1 MTISQTK
8 ISRNLSYADL
18 NVLCKVYAHSDSE
31 RITASNATSLF
42 PITSDELPHH
52 VTRYQVGGDN
62 NATYTSYL
70 KLREL
75 ERVLSTSTDD
85 LPVLPFGPTAVPNL
99 ETLIA
104 NLNDLGFTVTG
115 YHIQRLE
122 SRFISDLD
130 AFVANPTDYLA
141 TLDLPSRPIDTASIP
156 ALNNDNEYLPNQSRY
171 TIYDQSD
178 EPIIESIH
186 PLLLGAVIGCLLLQV
201 DPQAIKQLLIWP
213 NRKLVPADSDLH
225 LHVTA
230 YRLSADYPITS
241 RADCARMAK
250 SQIPQDGRIVQ
261 LFSPSAEP
269 YDALCPELGLT
280 DCLSVIAELTSQTP
294 VDPTQ
299 TDDAKQLANH
309 LINLADRQNLGIN
322 RMTRQLVDR
331 GAAEDFTIVD
341 GHLTDV
347 AIDFWREDG
356 SHIPELSFDL
366 IDQTTGQTVA
376 YDILLRNLIEKLLRH
391 IDLKK
396 GDN

>member
-1 MTISQTK
+1 M
-8 ISRNLSYADL
+8 
-18 NVLCKVYAHSDSE
+18 
-31 RITASNATSLF
+31 
-42 PITSDELPHH
+42 
-52 VTRYQVGGDN
+52 GGED

-75 ERVLSTSTDD
+75 ERVLSTPTDD
-85 LPVLPFGPTAVPNL
+85 LPDLPFGPTAVPNL

-115 YHIQRLE
+115 HHIQRLE

-130 AFVANPTDYLA
+130 KFVANPTDYLA
-141 TLDLPSRPIDTASIP
+141 TLDLPSRPSDTASIP

-171 TIYDQSD
+171 TIYDQSG

-186 PLLLGAVIGCLLLQV
+186 PLLLGAVIGCLLLQA
-201 DPQAIKQLLIWP
+201 DPQTIRQLLIWP
-213 NRKLVPADSDLH
+213 NRKLFPADSDLDIR
-225 LHVTA
+225 VTA
-230 YRLSADYPITS
+230 YRISADYPITS

-250 SQIPQDGRIVQ
+250 SQIPGGGRITQ

-269 YDALCPELGLT
+269 YTLYPEFGLT
-280 DCLSVIAELTSQTP
+280 DCLSVIAEFTRKAP

-299 TDDAKQLANH
+299 TDDAKQLAQR
-309 LINLADRQNLGIN
+309 LIDLASGQNLGIN

-331 GAAEDFTIVD
+331 GAAEDFTITD
-341 GHLTDV
+341 GRLTDV
-347 AIDFWREDG
+347 AIGFWRED
-356 SHIPELSFDL
+356 SPHIPELSFDL

-396 GDN
+396 GDK